1 MWRFL
6 LFVVFSGFCLNAQ
19 ALPPKADSI
28 LVYKAKREML
38 LLAQGKTI
46 KRYRIA
52 LGDAPVG
59 PKQQE
64 GDERTPEGVYVIDYR
79 NKNSHYHRSLH
90 ISYPNAAD
98 RNAAKKRG
106 VNPGG
111 MIMIHG
117 LPNQFKGPDST
128 VVGYDWTDG
137 CIAVSNTEIEE
148 IWDLVSDGT
157 RIEIK
162 P

>member
-6 LFVVFSGFCLNAQ
+6 LLVILSSLCPYALAQ
-19 ALPPKADSI
+19 TQKADAI

-52 LGDAPVG
+52 LGDAPLG

-98 RNAAKKRG
+98 RKAAKKRG

-117 LPNQFKGPDST
+117 LPNSFKGLDST

-148 IWDLVSDGT
+148 IWDLVSDGI

>member
-6 LFVVFSGFCLNAQ
+6 LFVVFSGLSLNAQ
-19 ALPPKADSI
+19 AQTQKIDSI

-64 GDERTPEGVYVIDYR
+64 GDERTPEGIYVIDYR

-98 RNAAKKRG
+98 RKAAKKRG

-137 CIAVSNTEIEE
+137 CIAVSKTEIEE